1 MLTKDDILKIFH
13 SYNLNSSNY
22 GPTIYENN
30 HELGICL
37 DLKDSTF
44 SYLTRAFIFSN
55 SIDLDEFLK
64 KYTWYKNNY
73 KTYNVK
79 LSLDNYENKKPQVK
93 YYYQNQE
100 LTFNDMLNL
109 NNIIDSNKQ
118 NIANNYLKN
127 AYLLNIE
134 ALTNYLINLKNNNYN
149 LKKEKNDL
157 KIQENDLKYELLA
170 NLTLYYG
177 KERTLAK
184 KAVSLENIFSSTN
197 DINLLKS
204 NLQNIKTK
212 NLDEIKNYL
221 QTLIN
226 LIKEEELNDKNLIN
240 IYSNSI
246 YKYNISILNKQ
257 IEFVKNKIAAEK
269 NFNLKGSKLHNIDEE
284 LKSFLKNSP
293 TPTKLNDYLDQNK
306 NIINNKYLNLTDLT
320 KAYSLI
326 SGNNLDI
333 PQTKEEDNNLDFYF
347 NNLENNIKNNLILY
361 TSFYKDICNYIID
374 NNYPDLNTI
383 KNKFDFTYY
392 YNELDSIVHNVNNN
406 HYLLNYFNHINF
418 KTLDDYLN
426 SIIDIAK
433 TLENTNIPLNK
444 SLEVFAISKNHKYQE
459 MSLTPLYTSE
469 LTYLINIPTNTNII
483 YIPSKLIIDE
493 KTNEIFLISSV
504 SIYYQG
510 YIKNTNDPII
520 VNKYHA
526 HNIKDKKI
534 TITTDLILDNK
545 YTFYK
550 GELS

>member
-13 SYNLNSSNY
+13 SYNLNSFNY

-44 SYLTRAFIFSN
+44 SYLTRAFIFNN

-93 YYYQNQE
+93 YFYQNQE

-118 NIANNYLKN
+118 NIADNYLKN

-226 LIKEEELNDKNLIN
+226 LI
-240 IYSNSI
+240 
-246 YKYNISILNKQ
+246 
-257 IEFVKNKIAAEK
+257 
-269 NFNLKGSKLHNIDEE
+269 
-284 LKSFLKNSP
+284 
-293 TPTKLNDYLDQNK
+293 
-306 NIINNKYLNLTDLT
+306 
-320 KAYSLI
+320 
-326 SGNNLDI
+326 
-333 PQTKEEDNNLDFYF
+333 
-347 NNLENNIKNNLILY
+347 
-361 TSFYKDICNYIID
+361 
-374 NNYPDLNTI
+374 
-383 KNKFDFTYY
+383 
-392 YNELDSIVHNVNNN
+392 
-406 HYLLNYFNHINF
+406 
-418 KTLDDYLN
+418 TL
-426 SIIDIAK
+426 
-433 TLENTNIPLNK
+433 
-444 SLEVFAISKNHKYQE
+444 SLE
-459 MSLTPLYTSE
+459 
-469 LTYLINIPTNTNII
+469 
-483 YIPSKLIIDE
+483 
-493 KTNEIFLISSV
+493 
-504 SIYYQG
+504 
-510 YIKNTNDPII
+510 
-520 VNKYHA
+520 
-526 HNIKDKKI
+526 
-534 TITTDLILDNK
+534 
-545 YTFYK
+545 
-550 GELS
+550 